1 MKSLKV
7 RGSLAIFS
15 LFCLMIANCRTSKN
29 TDIDLLLVNGKIWTV
44 SPAMP
49 WAQAVAIRGN
59 EIVMVGK
66 TAELK
71 KHAGS
76 ATKIIDLQGKF
87 IIPGF
92 NDAHVHFRNG
102 GASLL
107 GIKLREAK
115 NETEFTERIREKAQT
130 LAPGAWITGGE
141 WDHEAWP
148 SQKLPTKDL
157 IDSVTP
163 ETPVLVD
170 RLDGHVAL
178 ANSLALQMAGVN
190 KNTKDPQGGKIDRNP
205 VTGELTGIL
214 WDEAIGLVGRVIPNI
229 SKAEIQQQLE
239 AALQHAREMGV
250 TSIQDNSS
258 ALDLT
263 IYQELVAAGELT
275 VRINAWRAC
284 EMAEH
289 YEHIGIKALFG
300 NPMIQ
305 LGTMKVFSDGSMGA
319 GSALFFEP
327 YTDEPATSGIPIYP
341 ETDLYQLIERIDGMG
356 LQIATHAIGDK
367 ANHWVLN
374 AYQKAIAKSGRKNAR
389 HRIEHAQVV
398 TDTDLPRFAELG
410 VIASIQPSHCIDDMR
425 WAEKRIGKER
435 CTDAYRFK
443 SLVDAGA
450 KVAFG
455 TDWPVEPLNPM
466 LGIYA
471 AVTREYPEGGPA
483 GGWQPNE
490 KLSMAQAIEFYT
502 LGSAYAEFME
512 NKKGTIEAGKLA
524 DIIVLS
530 NNLFEISPQQILETK
545 VLMTIVD
552 GKVVYERDE
561 KM

>member
-1 MKSLKV
+1 MLSEKFKSLLV
-7 RGSLAIFS
+7 IFS
-15 LFCLMIANCRTSKN
+15 LFCLILINCGTSE
-29 TDIDLLLVNGKIWTV
+29 DARIDLLLINGKIWTV

-59 EIVMVGK
+59 QIVRVGK
-66 TAELK
+66 TNELK
-71 KHAGS
+71 KLAGPS
-76 ATKIIDLQGKF
+76 TEIIDLAEKF
-87 IIPGF
+87 AIPGF

-107 GIKLREAK
+107 GIQLRGAK
-115 NETEFTERIREKAQT
+115 NETEFAERIQEKAWT
-130 LAPGAWITGGE
+130 LSPGAWITGGE

-157 IDSVTP
+157 IDPVTS

-170 RLDGHVAL
+170 RLDGHVSL
-178 ANSLALQMAGVN
+178 ANSLALKMAGIN
-190 KNTKDPQGGKIDRNP
+190 KKTKDPQGGKIDRNSA
-205 VTGELTGIL
+205 TGEPTGIL
-214 WDEAIGLVGRVIPNI
+214 WDEAIGLVGRIIPALR
-229 SKAEIQQQLE
+229 KGEIQQQLE
-239 AALQHAREMGV
+239 AALQHALELGV

-258 ALDLT
+258 AMDLA
-263 IYQELVAAGELT
+263 IYQELMASGKLT
-275 VRINAWRAC
+275 VRVNGWRAW
-284 EMAEH
+284 EVSEN
-289 YEHIGIKALFG
+289 YENIGIKAMFG
-300 NPMIQ
+300 NSMIQ
-305 LGTMKVFSDGSMGA
+305 VGTMKVFADGSMGA

-327 YTDEPATSGIPIYP
+327 YADEPATSGIPMYP
-341 ETDLYQLIERIDGMG
+341 EADLYQLIEKVDGRG

-374 AYQKAIAKSGRKNAR
+374 AYEKAIQKSGRRDAR

-398 TDTDLPRFAELG
+398 TDTDLPRFAQLG

-435 CTDAYRFK
+435 CTDSYRFK
-443 SLVDAGA
+443 SFVDAGA
-450 KVAFG
+450 KLAFG
-455 TDWPVEPLNPM
+455 TDWPVEPLNPL
-466 LGIYA
+466 LGLYA

-490 KLSMAQAIEFYT
+490 KISMEQAIEFYT

-512 NKKGTIEAGKLA
+512 TKKGTIEPGKLA

-530 NNLFEISPQQILETK
+530 NNLLEIPPQKILETQI
-545 VLMTIVD
+545 LMTIFD
-552 GKVVYERDE
+552 GKVICKRDE
-561 KM
+561 KR